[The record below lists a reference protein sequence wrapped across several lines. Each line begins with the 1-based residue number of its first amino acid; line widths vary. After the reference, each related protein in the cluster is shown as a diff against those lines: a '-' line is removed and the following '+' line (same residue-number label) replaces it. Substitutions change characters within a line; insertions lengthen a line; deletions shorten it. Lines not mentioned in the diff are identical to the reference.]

1 MSPQAQDAHDNEG
14 LTTLFKVIMPDHR
27 DMVFKSCEGLES
39 EIEVRS
45 YMEGG
50 SLNAPK
56 TARGAQKVNKIS
68 FGQGTAGGEGG
79 SKSLFDWY
87 LEVCDSSKALTK
99 RTLSV
104 VVSDAEGHTLAEW
117 RILNAWP
124 CRWAAPMMSRDNSAV
139 TVETVSF
146 AHEGIERKK

>member
-1 MSPQAQDAHDNEG
+1 MAGQGKEGHDKDG
-14 LTTLFKVIMPDHR
+14 LNVFFKIIMPDHR

-45 YMEGG
+45 YYEGG
-50 SLNAPK
+50 SLAAPK
-56 TARGAQKVNKIS
+56 TARGTQKVNKIS
-68 FGQGTAGGEGG
+68 FGQGTAASEGG

-87 LEVCDSSKALTK
+87 LEVSDSTKALTK

-104 VVSDAEGHTLAEW
+104 VVSDAEGHQLAEW

-124 CRWAAPMMSRDNSAV
+124 CRWMAPMMSQENSQV
-139 TVETVSF
+139 SVEIVSF